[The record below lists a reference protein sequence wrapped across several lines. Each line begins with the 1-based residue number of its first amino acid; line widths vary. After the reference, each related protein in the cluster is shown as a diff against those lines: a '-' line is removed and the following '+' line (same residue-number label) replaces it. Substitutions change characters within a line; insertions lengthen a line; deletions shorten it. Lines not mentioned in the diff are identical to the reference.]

1 MKGVVLLKEE
11 EAAAGLPLALPSL
24 DGERIRAKTKGLMKY
39 LGPAFVVSVAYMDP
53 GNFGTNISGGSRFA
67 YDLVWVILWSNIMA
81 IFVQILSA
89 KLGIAT
95 GVNLADHCGRQFPRP
110 INWGLWSIATVAA
123 MATDLAEFL
132 GGVLGFH
139 LLLKI
144 PLVWAALLTGLV
156 TYGICHM
163 QKYGQHVVERIIT
176 GMVAVIS
183 IAYVGELFIAN
194 PDWGQVGYHLAVPK
208 LTADSVLVAVGMLG
222 ATVMPHVIY
231 LHSNLVQPRRK
242 EDPEHCRHHLKMA
255 KLDVF
260 VAMNMA
266 FVVNAAM
273 VIVSAAVFHGN
284 GLAVDSIEVA
294 YSTLKP
300 LLGDLAAG
308 AFGLAL
314 LASGLSSATVGTMAG
329 EVILAGFVGFDIPA
343 SIRRIITML
352 PGLAILMSGINPMEA
367 LVYSQVTLSFALPAA
382 IIPLMIITN
391 RSDIMGRFKNSRPTN
406 IMGWTIAGVILA
418 MNAALLYLLF
428 TGQTF

>member
-1 MKGVVLLKEE
+1 VVVLKETE
-11 EAAAGLPLALPSL
+11 LAPRFPVTLAPVGEAVK
-24 DGERIRAKTKGLMKY
+24 AKAKGLFGF

-95 GVNLADHCGRQFPRP
+95 GVNLADQCGRIFPRP
-110 INWGLWSIATVAA
+110 VNWGLWSIATVAA

-139 LLLKI
+139 LLFKM
-144 PLVWAALLTGLV
+144 PLVWAALTTGIV
-156 TYGICHM
+156 TYAICHL

-176 GMVAVIS
+176 AMVAIIS
-183 IAYVGELFIAN
+183 LAYVGELFIAD

-231 LHSNLVQPRRK
+231 LHSNLVQPRRR

-266 FVVNAAM
+266 FIVNAAM
-273 VIVSAAVFHGN
+273 VVVSAAVFNGN
-284 GLAVDSIEVA
+284 GLEVDSIEAA

-300 LLGDLAAG
+300 LLGDMAAG
-308 AFGLAL
+308 AFGMAL

-329 EVILAGFVGFDIPA
+329 EVILGGFVGFDIPA
-343 SIRRIITML
+343 SMRRLITML
-352 PGLAILMSGINPMEA
+352 PGMAILMAGLNPMAA
-367 LVYSQVTLSFALPAA
+367 LVYSQVALSFALPAA
-382 IIPLMIITN
+382 IIPLLIVTN
-391 RSDIMGRFKNSRPTN
+391 RADVMGRFKNGRATN
-406 IMGWTIAGVILA
+406 IMGWLIAGLILA
-418 MNAALLYLLF
+418 LNAVLLYLLF
-428 TGQTF
+428 TGQAG